1 MLVPET
7 NTRVR
12 CTGDDE
18 SAPKTRDSTRRR
30 CTARSKTRQPTGL
43 DSPPPRGWRPAA
55 PRPARRSACKRGAVH
70 AGAMTE
76 SACPGSCPSSKAHVV
91 AGRAEGSGEGA
102 TTADRRGMPAG
113 PHPPDLPT
121 DPSPHPRGG
130 RSPIACSSRLLS
142 GVPSLCR
149 RRHHRRPSP
158 RLSSRSRPHAYLLTY
173 LLADSSVPR
182 QSPVLRSGFP

>member
-55 PRPARRSACKRGAVH
+55 PRPARRSACKRGAVRV
-70 AGAMTE
+70 GAMTE
-76 SACPGSCPSSKAHVV
+76 
-91 AGRAEGSGEGA
+91 
-102 TTADRRGMPAG
+102 
-113 PHPPDLPT
+113 
-121 DPSPHPRGG
+121 
-130 RSPIACSSRLLS
+130 
-142 GVPSLCR
+142 
-149 RRHHRRPSP
+149 
-158 RLSSRSRPHAYLLTY
+158 YLLTY
-173 LLADSSVPR
+173 FLSLRADERSLFSPAGQTRNSRALESTCSQAAACHTPATACHTPATTCHTRLERQGPLRPTVCPSRLSRSCVRRRHSTRGPR
-182 QSPVLRSGFP
+182 VGG